1 MLRLRVD
8 VLQSE
13 RDQLVKNLTCV
24 DGVRRITSE
33 PELHGGQFMISADV
47 EPAAADTVLN
57 VLHGLDLH
65 HDDYVLVREE
75 VLTHGLRPGG
85 ISASG
90 GYSWVE
96 ILGEARANARPV
108 ARYFL
113 LMAVAGWIA
122 GLGVI
127 QSSTILIVGAMAVS
141 PDLQPICSTCVGIV
155 GRRLNLAASSF
166 LTLVLGM
173 GTVMLVACVVAIGLQ
188 LVGVLD
194 HNFDVKEVELEG
206 LANADYSTG
215 LIALGAGVA
224 AMLSFETRGASA
236 VGVAISVTTVP
247 ASAFFGVAIAV
258 GEIAEAWG
266 ALLVLGLN
274 LILLLTGGTVTLHF
288 QRRFTPLP
296 ER

>member
-13 RDQLVKNLTCV
+13 RDQLVERLTCL

-47 EPAAADTVLN
+47 EPAAADDVLSA
-57 VLHGLDLH
+57 LHTLDLH
-65 HDDYVLVREE
+65 HDDFVLVREDI
-75 VLTHGLRPGG
+75 LTQGLRSGG
-85 ISASG
+85 LSASG

-141 PDLQPICSTCVGIV
+141 PDLMPICSTCVGII
-155 GRRLNLAASSF
+155 GRRLNLAWSSF
-166 LTLVLGM
+166 LTLILGM
-173 GTVMLVACVVAIGLQ
+173 GCVMLVSFIVALALQ
-188 LVGVLD
+188 LVGILASD
-194 HNFDVKEVELEG
+194 FDVREIELEG
-206 LANADYSTG
+206 LAAGDYSTG

-247 ASAFFGVAIAV
+247 ASAYFGVAMAL
-258 GEIAEAWG
+258 GEASEALG
-266 ALLVLGLN
+266 ALLVLGIN
-274 LILLLTGGTVTLHF
+274 LVLLIVGGSITLYF
-288 QRRFTPLP
+288 QRLFTPIH
-296 ER
+296 ET